1 MRPTRSRI
9 KLLYH
14 KKLRAVEKR
23 KWELEK
29 ECRDSKKYIEIPET
43 LVGYRVKLV
52 PIDSLK
58 NHDEGLCEAVEAATS
73 WFRFSEK
80 PFRFCNLKSYA
91 CEFRNDLHHC
101 WDFSLEEKVS
111 EVYFRN
117 KVYKKGQL
125 KLLDICEECFQ
136 KLKLCAKKYFV
147 QGFDHYDR
155 RGNPVFIY
163 HPDIPKTYVREYEEK
178 LFWNRLY
185 IPNGEAESE
194 AKRLSNWLDYGKECE
209 LWHYEGCSSGH
220 YWRWRRNETHKQARA
235 KAKTELEKELLDY
248 WSENEEQF

>member
-14 KKLRAVEKR
+14 KKLRAVER
-23 KWELEK
+23 LKWELEK
-29 ECRDSKKYIEIPET
+29 ECRDSKEYIEIPET

-58 NHDEGLCEAVEAATS
+58 NLDEGLCEAVEAATS

-91 CEFRNDLHHC
+91 CEFRNDLHHLL
-101 WDFSLEEKVS
+101 DFSLEEKVS
-111 EVYFRN
+111 ELYFRN

-125 KLLDICEECFQ
+125 KLLDISEERFQ
-136 KLKLCAKKYFV
+136 KLKPCAKKYFV
-147 QGFDHYDR
+147 QGFDRYDR

-163 HPDIPKTYVREYEEK
+163 HPDIPRTYVREYEEK

-209 LWHYEGCSSGH
+209 LWHYEGCSTGH
-220 YWRWRRNETHKQARA
+220 YWRRNETHKQARA
-235 KAKTELEKELLDY
+235 KAKSELEKALQEY